1 MKERFGRCKLIIKR
15 LLIFLFLIGCSNQEQ
30 MLQNCADDY
39 FKSVSVKYQDE
50 FLKLNN
56 KQKMQNPF
64 DAIGPIDKNKYKTVL
79 DEKKLN
85 NFLKMNLKN
94 KLKLSSYEEDFKTC
108 VDLKNN
114 NPEIFKAKYK

>member
-1 MKERFGRCKLIIKR
+1 MKERFGRCELIVKR

-30 MLQNCADDY
+30 MLQNCADDW
-39 FKSVSVKYQDE
+39 FKSVSVTFQDE
-50 FLKLNN
+50 FLKLAD
-56 KQKMQNPF
+56 KQKLQNPF
-64 DAIGPIDKNKYKTVL
+64 DAIGPIDRNKYQTVL

-85 NFLKMNLKN
+85 EFLKMSLKN
-94 KLKLSSYEEDFKTC
+94 KLKLSSYEEDFRHC